1 MSILQIYDV
10 LITYSNVWSSWDDIN
25 GPVDDSTFLHDDFM
39 ILFWILLKF
48 GQCPNFAINQP
59 SFFFSTAYRRWHVPD
74 SFPKTSSWKI
84 AFWPTKL
91 RVTNHQQSQSDDT
104 YQKSRDLFF
113 SHFQPSDFMGEIQA
127 STSLLVAGDATL
139 HNEHEGKSMEVRSQL
154 LVDDV
159 PQAGE
164 PKRVNMFER

>member
-1 MSILQIYDV
+1 MKFLRRYQRASGRFDF
-10 LITYSNVWSSWDDIN
+10 SSWWFYDPFLNSVEIWPMSEFCDQ
-25 GPVDDSTFLHDDFM
+25 STKL
-39 ILFWILLKF
+39 
-48 GQCPNFAINQP
+48 
-59 SFFFSTAYRRWHVPD
+59 FFFSTAYRRWHVPD